1 MLKIFI
7 LIFSITFAGAACA
20 EYTSTPSCGFDF
32 ESGGSTCDNY
42 SGSSYSDE
50 PSYNQDLSC
59 TCQETS
65 PSTTSTQWVPNPS
78 GSGGNYETVTTPGFT
93 RSVPCACN

>member
-1 MLKIFI
+1 MKKLI
-7 LIFSITFAGAACA
+7 LALLIILSSTAAYADCSFNFSGDSDHC
-20 EYTSTPSCGFDF
+20 SND
-32 ESGGSTCDNY
+32 
-42 SGSSYSDE
+42 SGSYYSDE

-59 TCQETS
+59 MCQETS